1 MYSAPARGLGQ
12 PRPDQSPSQILPGM
26 SPRCAAAEKSPGM
39 MGRRWHQLL
48 LASAEGAVRRPAA
61 RSPVQSRLLLTNPA
75 TAVLHTTGV
84 SFSQPWRLEVQGR
97 GSSRFGVVRGP
108 TSRFTSGCH
117 FLRPHLAG
125 SEGSL
130 WGLVSGPLPSVRRWP
145 SLSRVLPWPSLCAT
159 RVCVPISCS
168 CKHTCHSSSGS
179 PWRPLPNLVPSGT
192 DSTSRRGHIRR

>member
-48 LASAEGAVRRPAA
+48 LASAEGAVRRPAP

-108 TSRFTSGCH
+108 ASRFTSGCH

-130 WGLVSGPLPSVRRWP
+130 WSPFRGLSPRFTGGRLCPVSSRGRPSVRHVSVSP
-145 SLSRVLPWPSLCAT
+145 SPVLANTPVIVAPAHPGDLFLT
-159 RVCVPISCS
+159 
-168 CKHTCHSSSGS
+168 
-179 PWRPLPNLVPSGT
+179 
-192 DSTSRRGHIRR
+192 